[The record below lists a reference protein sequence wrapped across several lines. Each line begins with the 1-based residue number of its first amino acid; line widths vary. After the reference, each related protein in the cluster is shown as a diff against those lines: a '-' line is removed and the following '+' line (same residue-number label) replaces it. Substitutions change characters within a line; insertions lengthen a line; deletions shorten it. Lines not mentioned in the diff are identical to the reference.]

1 MTGVAGGSTGSTPL
15 DSLLEPMHEESWYE
29 VDAVDFGDLG
39 VALVHHGQ
47 RDPGGGLTW
56 HDDHRAGV
64 VYGAITNLDDL
75 ELSSEGLFE
84 AVLSRPDETLAA
96 LDGPFLLV
104 ALDRDADR
112 MVVGTDKLGT
122 RQCFYTSDG
131 PFAFGSNLATPLAAV
146 SGPTI
151 DAQGL
156 SDMLLIGQVWGEK
169 TLVEEISA
177 LPAASVLEYEGGIR
191 DVRSY
196 WQFEFETGPQ
206 DDPMAPIVEAYRQA
220 VADTSATMDG
230 SIGLWLSGGL
240 DSRTLAGE
248 LCEHFDTIT
257 TYTYNANPSNGGNRR
272 IARQISER
280 LGARNEEVPLT
291 PDRFVDVFDDAVTLT
306 SGMLTWRT
314 FLNLTAVFN
323 IEDPADVVLEGCGQ
337 GTMLGGGLSQDV
349 LSRYDTVE
357 ESLYQEKHQSSRRD
371 VRRLL
376 AADVDPM
383 ATYRSVV
390 ADSTAP
396 DSVGKALD
404 CYYRNYMARG
414 EFASNPLARSQV
426 GSRIPICTS
435 GFLDAVSKLP
445 LEYRGDTIPF
455 TGGTIPAGTSR
466 GKLELARRLDY
477 GLNGIPYERTKMP
490 PSRPLWLHVVGF
502 VVNTATKRLL
512 GKNAYGGRRL
522 QQVWYEDHDEMR
534 AMIDG
539 LLDDACEREVF
550 DADAIEALRT
560 AHWNGEANNLGP
572 LAALS
577 TVERWFQLHLD
588 KFDRQRNARQ
598 THCQRRHGRV
608 TGRSTPIL
616 SKS

>member
-1 MTGVAGGSTGSTPL
+1 MTGVAGGSTSSTSL
-15 DSLLEPMHEESWYE
+15 DSLLEPMHRESWYE
-29 VDAVDFGDLG
+29 VDSVDFGDLG
-39 VALVHHGQ
+39 VALVHHGEK
-47 RDPGGGLTW
+47 DPSGGRTW
-56 HDDHRAGV
+56 HDEHRAGV
-64 VYGAITNLDDL
+64 VYGAITNLGDL
-75 ELSSEGLFE
+75 GFSSEGLFE
-84 AVLSRPDETLAA
+84 AVLSRPDKTLAA

-104 ALDRDADR
+104 ALDRDTDR
-112 MVVGTDKLGT
+112 LVVGTDKLGT
-122 RQCFYTSDG
+122 RQCFYTSEG

-146 SGPTI
+146 AEPTI
-151 DAQGL
+151 DVQGL
-156 SDMLLIGQVWGEK
+156 SDMLLIGHVWGEK

-177 LPAASVLEYEGGIR
+177 LPAASVLEYEGGTC

-196 WQFEFETGPQ
+196 WQFEFETDPQ
-206 DDPMAPIVEAYRQA
+206 DDPVAPIIEAYRQA
-220 VADTSATMDG
+220 VADTAATVEG

-248 LCEHFDTIT
+248 LSENFDTIT

-280 LGARNEEVPLT
+280 LGAQNEEVPLT
-291 PDRFVDVFDDAVTLT
+291 PDRFVDVFDEAVTLT

-323 IEDPADVVLEGCGQ
+323 IDDPADVVLEGCGQ

-349 LSRYDTVE
+349 LRRYDTPE
-357 ESLYQEKHQSSRRD
+357 ESLYQEKHQSNRGD
-371 VRRLL
+371 VQRLL
-376 AADVDPM
+376 TADIDPM
-383 ATYRSVV
+383 TTYRTVV

-396 DSVGKALD
+396 DSVSKALD

-426 GSRIPICTS
+426 GSRIPICTRN
-435 GFLDAVSKLP
+435 FLDAVTKLP

-455 TGGTIPAGTSR
+455 TGGKIPAGTSR

-477 GLNGIPYERTKMP
+477 GLNGIPYERTKMS

-502 VVNTATKRLL
+502 VADTATKRLL

-522 QQVWYEDHDEMR
+522 QEMWYEEHNEMR

-539 LLDDACEREVF
+539 LLDDACERAVF
-550 DADAIEALRT
+550 DADAIEDLRT
-560 AHWNGEANNLGP
+560 AHQNGEANNLGP

-588 KFDRQRNARQ
+588 RKQIDNESSAR
-598 THCQRRHGRV
+598 
-608 TGRSTPIL
+608 RSASAGTAE
-616 SKS
+616 